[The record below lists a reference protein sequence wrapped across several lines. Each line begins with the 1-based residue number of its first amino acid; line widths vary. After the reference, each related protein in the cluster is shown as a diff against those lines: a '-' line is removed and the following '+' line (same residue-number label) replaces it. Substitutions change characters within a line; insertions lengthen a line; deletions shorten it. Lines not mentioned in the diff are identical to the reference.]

1 MLCCCLG
8 ALHKSPGKLIKCW
21 VHLPHSSQP
30 QGFIPPSRRPCWS
43 TASPLFPL
51 AYQVPSQTSLCTAS
65 PTGDFQP
72 TRKRDT
78 TPLPYHLCTDLGYIP
93 LCYAKYQYLAFKA
106 SLDGH
111 KKHRALHQTSPKQ
124 SINRWRFLQHLC
136 IHKANAV
143 LFHPMNTSCCTVP
156 PTKLENSSWGVKPQ
170 LKWLLTVQAQAS
182 QQDNGPRE

>member
-1 MLCCCLG
+1 MLSTSHLVNWSNAESTCHTAPSLKGLSLYPGGHAG
-8 ALHKSPGKLIKCW
+8 ALPHHCF
-21 VHLPHSSQP
+21 HLPTRCHHK
-30 QGFIPPSRRPCWS
+30 
-43 TASPLFPL
+43 A
-51 AYQVPSQTSLCTAS
+51 SLCTAS
-65 PTGDFQP
+65 LTRDFQP
-72 TRKRDT
+72 TRKRET

-111 KKHRALHQTSPKQ
+111 KKHRAPHQTSPKQ
-124 SINRWRFLQHLC
+124 SINRGTFLQHLC
-136 IHKANAV
+136 IHKASAV

-170 LKWLLTVQAQAS
+170 LKWLSTVQAQAS